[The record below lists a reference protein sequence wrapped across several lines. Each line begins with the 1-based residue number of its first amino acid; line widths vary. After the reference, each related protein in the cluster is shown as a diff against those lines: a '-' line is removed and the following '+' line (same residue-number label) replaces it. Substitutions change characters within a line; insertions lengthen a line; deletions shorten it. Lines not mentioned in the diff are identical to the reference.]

1 MHRLILL
8 LGCLL
13 LASRGS
19 AASEEALYVPQAEVP
34 TPGFNLKNTANFDDL
49 RHNVLELIGG
59 AKRRVWLLTDYLTDG
74 DIVSALY
81 LAKYRKVDVKVFLG
95 YDKQN
100 AYLSRLSYLKA
111 QSIPVFTRP
120 QHGYIAPTLIFV
132 DQRLYTVSRDLN
144 TLSRFGQAQIAQ
156 ASPTDVRNFVN
167 WFREVLEY
175 PEAAVM
181 KPEPTVGRASRS
193 PRPRASEPTPAYQGE
208 SDGSFNY
215 DRSSGARRG
224 APEGVSTK
232 LPRVPRWKVIQ
243 EEREEAASE
252 ARPTPAPSTAPA
264 PNPQVPNA
272 PSGLAAPVDSLPA
285 PRPGSD
291 AGVQVNPPTEER

>member
-1 MHRLILL
+1 MYRRILL

-13 LASRGS
+13 WASRGL

-49 RHNVLELIGG
+49 RHNVMELIGG

-81 LAKYRKVDVKVFLG
+81 LAKYRKVDVRVFLG

-111 QSIPVFTRP
+111 QNIPVFTRP

-144 TLSRFGQAQIAQ
+144 TLTRVGQAQIAQ
-156 ASPTDVRNFVN
+156 ASPTDVKNFVT

-175 PEAAVM
+175 PEAAIT
-181 KPEPTVGRASRS
+181 KPEPAVGRTSRGGS
-193 PRPRASEPTPAYQGE
+193 GRRPAEPAPAYQGE

-215 DRSSGARRG
+215 DRSAGARRG

-232 LPRVPRWKVIQ
+232 LPRVPRWKIIQ
-243 EEREEAASE
+243 EQREEAASQ
-252 ARPTPAPSTAPA
+252 AKPTPPAPA
-264 PNPQVPNA
+264 AGPQVPFA
-272 PSGLAAPVDSLPA
+272 PSGPAAPVDSLPA
-285 PRPGSD
+285 ARPGPD